1 MDPPNVRPVWP
12 TKNRTTECV
21 NPLAGRLAALAGGEL
36 WSPRSGAAGALPVSV
51 ERTAGRDTAAPPRAR
66 LMIQLLTTDKPP
78 NINVGN
84 IVLNIARVWSHVSPL
99 QIQQA
104 GKLCVGYRD
113 RAGRDGVCQEEGC
126 ERRPAVR
133 GGAWHLRHDD
143 DRRLSI
149 RHHPLPPSFAHVRG
163 QGGPGKNKFVNSDG
177 QWL

>member
-1 MDPPNVRPVWP
+1 M
-12 TKNRTTECV
+12 ECV

-78 NINVGN
+78 NINVG
-84 IVLNIARVWSHVSPL
+84 IEHCRQSVESC
-99 QIQQA
+99 IQQA

-133 GGAWHLRHDD
+133 GGARHLRHDD